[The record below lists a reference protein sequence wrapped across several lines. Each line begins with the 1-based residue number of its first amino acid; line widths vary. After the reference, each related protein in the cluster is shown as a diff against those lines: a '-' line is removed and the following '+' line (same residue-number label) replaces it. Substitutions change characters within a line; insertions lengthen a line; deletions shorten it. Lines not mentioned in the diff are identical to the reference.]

1 MALDETE
8 RRIVAVIEENWMGYA
23 RLTSPRTIAE
33 SFSISEIAASKLLQR
48 ENVREALNSRGI
60 PQIEGAGL
68 SPDQVTAINVVVN
81 PIDTR
86 SRTKKLQ
93 EMSISPSKW
102 SGWLKQPNF
111 KEFLAQRSTDLLND
125 AIPEAH
131 MALVDNVMRGDF
143 QSIKFLYEMTGHY
156 DSNKSGV
163 DIPSFLNRVFD
174 IISEHVKNP
183 QVLLAIANELQG
195 LAGGGNLNSS
205 RPPEVVQGE
214 LTQGEV
220 ISDNLAEHLD
230 LSINKPTPVARSVT
244 QATIDALLD
253 PKEKTRQDVE
263 DLFKGM

>member
-1 MALDETE
+1 MPLDETE

-183 QVLLAIANELQG
+183 QILLAIANELQG
-195 LAGGGNLNSS
+195 LAGGTSIS
-205 RPPEVVQGE
+205 PKPEAATKE
-214 LTQGEV
+214 LVQGEV
-220 ISDNLAEHLD
+220 IIQEAFKD
-230 LSINKPTPVARSVT
+230 PTPVARSVVKST
-244 QATIDALLD
+244 AVKSTVS
-253 PKEKTRQDVE
+253 QDVE